1 MSSWKGWRL
10 TAAGARLQTKVEAG
24 EPLVLKEI
32 AVGSGDAGEDNLADY
47 TSLKKLEQR
56 LPISGKEI
64 TDQGTVK
71 ITAVM
76 VNTELTEGF
85 FVREMG
91 LYATDPDEGDIL
103 YLVAVDSL
111 PDYFPAFNGESAIS
125 EEFVINIKVS
135 DSANVVINLD
145 GAALVSS
152 AMLRAEIEAH
162 NTNPYAHAELFKKA
176 LNAET
181 AKRLAEKFKLS
192 LAGDVSGSVAMDG
205 SGDVMLQATVAVI
218 SNETIAEILDSEY
231 VPGEDAVP
239 LTNSDIDSVF

>member
-10 TAAGARLQTKVEAG
+10 TAAGARLQAKVEAG

-32 AVGSGDAGEDNLADY
+32 AVGSGDAGENNLADY
-47 TSLKKLEQR
+47 TALKKLEQR

-71 ITAVM
+71 ITAIIT
-76 VNTELTEGF
+76 NTELKEGF
-85 FVREMG
+85 FIREMG
-91 LYATDPDEGDIL
+91 VYATDPDEGDIL

-135 DSANVVINLD
+135 DAANVIINLD
-145 GAALVSS
+145 GSALVSN
-152 AMLRAEIEAH
+152 AVLNAAIAAH
-162 NTNPYAHAELFKKA
+162 NNNPDAHTELFKQAKD
-176 LNAET
+176 AET
-181 AKRLAEKFKLS
+181 AKRLAEKFTLS
-192 LAGDVSGSVAMDG
+192 LTGDISGTVSIDG
-205 SGDVMLQATVAVI
+205 GTDVTLQATVGEI
-218 SNETIAEILDSEY
+218 QNETIAEILDSEY
-231 VPGEDAVP
+231 VPSEDAVP